1 MDKDRGRIAE
11 LEKKQRK
18 FDQMLAE
25 EKAVSEKLS
34 AERDTAERDAR
45 QYETKVRLGVGE
57 RGGGRG
63 RGVRKT
69 VRDQGKIW
77 GSGEG
82 NAGQYETKVRF
93 GGGGRGRGVRKTV
106 RDQGKIWLGWGRRR
120 RERRT
125 VRDQRRTK
133 PKKKKSSTIQL
144 AAQLCTTPELF
155 LFLKNFDSPCDE

>member
-45 QYETKVRLGVGE
+45 QYETKVRLGVGG
-57 RGGGRG
+57 RGGGG
-63 RGVRKT
+63 
-69 VRDQGKIW
+69 
-77 GSGEG
+77 
-82 NAGQYETKVRF
+82 
-93 GGGGRGRGVRKTV
+93 RKTV